1 MARSEAFETVCEVRA
16 MQHPLLD
23 QPTESQIVRIRV
35 IDAWDALGYRGIGR
49 EEHSGENSP
58 ATPPDLYAELADNR
72 SNQIEPNKRDR

>member
-1 MARSEAFETVCEVRA
+1 MTGPQEFETVCEVRA
-16 MQHPLLD
+16 MQRALLD

-58 ATPPDLYAELADNR
+58 ATPADLEAELADNR
-72 SNQIEPNKRDR
+72 IAQIEPKIAT